1 MPLIIDS
8 YYQCLL
14 DCKIVFT
21 ANKFITSLV
30 KYEIMS
36 WIYSTVYGLQYSL
49 KSTYKKLFF
58 KVLLV
63 LLFKVFLKVGINCVM
78 SFHQS
83 LY

>member
-36 WIYSTVYGLQYSL
+36 LIYSIWYT
-49 KSTYKKLFF
+49 
-58 KVLLV
+58 VLLKKY
-63 LLFKVFLKVGINCVM
+63 LQETFLQGIVGAP
-78 SFHQS
+78 FQS
-83 LY
+83 IS